1 MANGGRTLPHNLDAE
16 ASVLGGILL
25 DPKEALT
32 RVLDV
37 VGAEDFYAP
46 AHQEVFASILRLEE
60 DGKPIDIITLEEDL
74 QAHDKLARV
83 GGVSALAELSSRVTT
98 VENIGYHARIVRDKA
113 TLRSLIRTATEV
125 AADAYAE
132 QADAQEF
139 LDRAEQQIFELSQ
152 RTTLTSFQPVKQI
165 LTEAFKTIARRY
177 ERKQAITGVPTG
189 FGDFDALTAGLQQSD
204 LVIVGARP
212 SVGKTAFCLNIAQN
226 TAMTYNVPVLV
237 FSLEMSK
244 QSLIERILSSEARI
258 DSSKLRSGFFD
269 QNEWM
274 TLTRAAGRIA
284 EAPIYIDDTAAP
296 TILEVRTKAR
306 RFRSDKSIFSDPDQ
320 MGLVVID
327 YLQLMRPHHRA
338 SSREQEVAEVSR
350 GLKALAKELRIPV
363 IALSQLRRAV
373 EDRKEQRPQL
383 SDQRESGAIE
393 QDADVITFIHR
404 TDQHRE
410 QGTAELILAKHRNGP
425 IGTVDLVFLD
435 RYTRF
440 ESRARHDRDSGYH

>member
-1 MANGGRTLPHNLDAE
+1 MADGGRTLPHNLDAE

-32 RVLDV
+32 RVLDLILV
-37 VGAEDFYAP
+37 EDFYAP
-46 AHQEVFASILRLEE
+46 AHQEIYAAILRLEE
-60 DGKPIDIITLEEDL
+60 DGKPIDIITLEEEL
-74 QAHDKLARV
+74 RATDKLARV
-83 GGVSALAELSSRVTT
+83 GGVSALAELAGRVTT
-98 VENIGYHARIVRDKA
+98 VENIAYHARIVRDKA
-113 TLRSLIRTATEV
+113 TLRSLIRTSTEV
-125 AADAYAE
+125 AAGAYTE

-139 LDRAEQQIFELSQ
+139 LDQAERQIFELSQ
-152 RTTLTSFQPVKQI
+152 RTTTNTYQPVKQI
-165 LTEAFKTIARRY
+165 LTEAFKAIAKRY

-189 FGDFDALTAGLQQSD
+189 FGDFDSMTAGLQQSD

-212 SVGKTAFCLNIAQN
+212 SVGKTSFCLNIAQN
-226 TAMTYNVPVLV
+226 TAMTYNIPVLV

-269 QNEWM
+269 QSEWM

-284 EAPIYIDDTAAP
+284 EAPIFIDDTAAP
-296 TILEVRTKAR
+296 TVLEVRAKAR
-306 RFRSDKSIFSDPDQ
+306 RFRSDRSIFSDPDQ
-320 MGLVVID
+320 MGLIIID

-338 SSREQEVAEVSR
+338 ASREQEVAEVSR
-350 GLKALAKELRIPV
+350 GLKALSKELRLPV

-383 SDQRESGAIE
+383 SDLRESGAIE
-393 QDADVITFIHR
+393 QDADVIVFIHR
-404 TDQHRE
+404 TETHRE
-410 QGTAELILAKHRNGP
+410 QGTAELVVAKHRNGP
-425 IGTVDLVFLD
+425 VGSVDLVFLD

-440 ESRARHDRDSGYH
+440 ESRTRQDREGAYH

>member
-1 MANGGRTLPHNLDAE
+1 MATGRTLPHNLDAE

-25 DPKEALT
+25 NPREALT
-32 RVLDV
+32 RVLDILT
-37 VGAEDFYAP
+37 AEDFYAP
-46 AHQEVFASILRLEE
+46 AHQEVFAAILRLEE
-60 DGKPIDIITLEEDL
+60 DGRPIDIITLEEEL
-74 QAHDKLARV
+74 RSRDKLARA
-83 GGVSALAELSSRVTT
+83 GGVSGLADLASRVPT
-98 VENIGYHARIVRDKA
+98 VENIGYHAHIVRDKA
-113 TLRSLIRTATEV
+113 TLRSLIRTTSEV
-125 AADAYAE
+125 AAEAYSE

-139 LDRAEQQIFELSQ
+139 LDKAEQQIFELSQ
-152 RTTLTSFQPVKQI
+152 RATTSTFQPVKQI
-165 LTEAFKTIARRY
+165 LTDAFKAIAKRY

-189 FGDFDALTAGLQQSD
+189 FSDFDAMTAGLQQSD
-204 LVIVGARP
+204 LIIVGARP

-226 TAMTYNVPVLV
+226 TAMTYSIPVLV

-296 TILEVRTKAR
+296 TVLEVRAKAR
-306 RFRSDKSIFSDPDQ
+306 RFRADKSIFSDPDQ
-320 MGLVVID
+320 MGLVIID

-350 GLKALAKELRIPV
+350 GLKALSKELKLPV

-383 SDQRESGAIE
+383 SDLRESGAIE

-404 TDQHRE
+404 TDHHRE

-425 IGTVDLVFLD
+425 IGVVELVFLD

-440 ESRARHDRDSGYH
+440 ESRARHAQDASA

>member
-1 MANGGRTLPHNLDAE
+1 MASGRTLPHNLDAE

-25 DPKEALT
+25 NPREALT
-32 RVLDV
+32 RVLDILT
-37 VGAEDFYAP
+37 AEDFYAP
-46 AHQEVFASILRLEE
+46 AHQEVFAAILRLEE
-60 DGKPIDIITLEEDL
+60 EGRPIDIITLEEEL
-74 QAHDKLARV
+74 RSRDKLARA
-83 GGVSALAELSSRVTT
+83 GGVSGLADLASRVPT
-98 VENIGYHARIVRDKA
+98 VENIGYHAHIVRDKA
-113 TLRSLIRTATEV
+113 TLRSLIRTTSEV
-125 AADAYAE
+125 AAEAYSE

-139 LDRAEQQIFELSQ
+139 LDKAEQQIFELSQ
-152 RTTLTSFQPVKQI
+152 RATTSSFQPVKQI
-165 LTEAFKTIARRY
+165 LTDAFKAIAKRY

-189 FGDFDALTAGLQQSD
+189 FSDFDAMTAGLQQSD
-204 LVIVGARP
+204 LIIVGARP

-226 TAMTYNVPVLV
+226 TAMTYTIPVLV

-296 TILEVRTKAR
+296 TVLEVRAKAR
-306 RFRSDKSIFSDPDQ
+306 RFRADKSIFSDPDQ
-320 MGLVVID
+320 MGLVIID

-350 GLKALAKELRIPV
+350 GLKALSKELKLPV

-383 SDQRESGAIE
+383 SDLRESGAIE

-404 TDQHRE
+404 TDHHRE

-425 IGTVDLVFLD
+425 IGVVELVFLD

-440 ESRARHDRDSGYH
+440 ESRARHAQDAPQ